1 LKKFKGIILAGGSG
15 SRLFPITNGLSKQLL
30 PIYNKPMIY
39 YPLSTLM
46 QAKIRDILIITN
58 KEYLNFYKNILG
70 NGRKLGISISYAV
83 QKRPQGI
90 AQAFLIGKKFIG
102 KSNVT
107 LILGD
112 NIFYGPNMSKIL
124 NNAKKSKGA
133 TIFGFYVSDP
143 QRFGVVS
150 FKKSMPNI
158 VDKIEEKPITPKS
171 NYAVTGLY
179 FYDNKVIN
187 IAKKLKPSA
196 RGELEITDINNEY
209 LRRKKLYVQKFK
221 KGFAWL
227 DTGTFTSLI
236 DASNF
241 IKILEERQ
249 SLLVGCPEE
258 ISIKNKWLTK
268 RELLKN
274 LKKYPKNEYSNYL
287 TNILNE
293 NTLIWG

>member
-15 SRLFPITNGLSKQLL
+15 SRLFPITKGLSKQLL

-46 QAKIRDILIITN
+46 QAKVKDILIITN
-58 KEYLNFYKNILG
+58 KEYLNFYRNILG
-70 NGRKLGISISYAV
+70 NGKKLGINISYAI
-83 QKRPQGI
+83 QKKPQGI

-102 KSNVT
+102 KSNVI

-112 NIFYGPNMSKIL
+112 NIFYGPDMTKIL
-124 NNAKKSKGA
+124 TNAKKSKGA

-143 QRFGVVS
+143 ERFGVVS
-150 FKKSMPNI
+150 FKKNLPNK
-158 VDKIEEKPITPKS
+158 VETIEEKPTIPKS

-179 FYDNKVIN
+179 FYDNDVVN
-187 IAKKLKPSA
+187 IAKNLKPSY

-209 LRRKKLYVQKFK
+209 LRRKKLYVKKFK
-221 KGFAWL
+221 KGYAWL

-249 SLLVGCPEE
+249 SLLVGCLEE
-258 ISIKNKWLTK
+258 ISLNNKWITKQQLLKVIKN
-268 RELLKN
+268 
-274 LKKYPKNEYSNYL
+274 YPSNEYSNYIK
-287 TNILNE
+287 NILNE
-293 NTLIWG
+293 NNKN